1 MRIAIIPG
9 SIGSN
14 SYNIKMAKYIQ
25 ERYKDKFNAEILYLK
40 EIPMF
45 SVDDELNPPEI
56 IFKYRKIITESDG
69 IIFVTPEYNHSIPG
83 VLKNALDWFSRA
95 EMVLNNKPGMIVGVS
110 QGVLGTAK
118 AQWHLRQILNSGGI
132 KVITLPAN
140 EVFIGKAQDKF
151 DEEGNFI
158 HQPTIKF
165 LDVVVDRFIQWTNK
179 INN

>member
-1 MRIAIIPG
+1 
-9 SIGSN
+9 
-14 SYNIKMAKYIQ
+14 
-25 ERYKDKFNAEILYLK
+25 
-40 EIPMF
+40 
-45 SVDDELNPPEI
+45 
-56 IFKYRKIITESDG
+56 
-69 IIFVTPEYNHSIPG
+69 
-83 VLKNALDWFSRA
+83 
-95 EMVLNNKPGMIVGVS
+95 MIVGVS